1 MEKSHPKVV
10 YITAGAGGM
19 YCGSCIRDNTLVT
32 GLEELGWDILLLPL
46 YTPIRVDGEDHSVDQ
61 VFFGGI
67 NVYLQQ
73 KIPLFRHLPTFFDR
87 WLDNPSL
94 IRRVASGAMSV
105 SASELG
111 DMTLSM
117 VKGEHGYQ
125 KKEVKRLVHWL
136 KELVKPDLICLTN
149 LLVGGCIP
157 ALQRELGIP
166 VLVTLQGDDVF
177 LDELQEP
184 WREDVLSEMRSLA
197 AAADGF
203 ITFSDYYK
211 ERMVD
216 LFEVSPEKF
225 SITPLGAAVEEF
237 DGVHESRNTREP
249 GQVIGYFARLAPEK
263 GFDLIIDAFVELASR
278 LPQATLRVAGWLS
291 DKDKKFYEEQL
302 GKIEAAGLSDRF
314 THVEAPDGEAKRSFL
329 EELDVFSVP
338 TRFAE
343 PKGLYLL
350 EAFACGLPAVQP
362 DQGIFP
368 ELIKASGGGE
378 LFRHEDASS
387 LATQLEGLLLDPA
400 RAKAQGESARE
411 WVVRSADRR
420 AMARAT
426 GEVFEQFLSSKME
439 EQDVDK
445 GRVEEKDSNP

>member
-1 MEKSHPKVV
+1 MEEKRPKVV

-46 YTPIRVDGEDHSVDQ
+46 YTPIRVDEEDHSVDQ

-73 KIPLFRHLPTFFDR
+73 KIPLFRHLPAFLDR
-87 WLDNPSL
+87 WLDNPAL

-105 SASELG
+105 SAAELG

-117 VKGEHGYQ
+117 VKGEHGFQ

-157 ALQRELGIP
+157 ALQRELGVP

-184 WREDVLSEMRSLA
+184 WREQVLSEMKTLA
-197 AAADGF
+197 SAADGF
-203 ITFSDYYK
+203 ITFSDYYRD
-211 ERMVD
+211 RMVE
-216 LFEVSPEKF
+216 LFEVPAEKF
-225 SITPLGAAVEEF
+225 SITPLGATVEEF
-237 DGVHESRNTREP
+237 DSVYESRKNRES

-263 GFDLIIDAFVELASR
+263 GFDLIIDAFLRLAPR
-278 LPQATLRVAGWLS
+278 FPEATLRVAGWLS
-291 DKDKKFYEEQL
+291 DKDKDFYEEQL
-302 GKIEAAGLSDRF
+302 QKIESSGLSDRF
-314 THVEAPDGEAKRSFL
+314 IHVEAPDGEAKKAFL
-329 EELDVFSVP
+329 EQLDVFSVP
-338 TRFAE
+338 TRFTE

-362 DQGIFP
+362 RKGIFP
-368 ELIKASGGGE
+368 ELMEASGGGL
-378 LFRHEDASS
+378 LFEPESAES
-387 LATQLEGLLLDPA
+387 LAEELGNLLSDPEAA
-400 RAKAQGESARE
+400 RVRGESGRR
-411 WVVRSADRR
+411 WVEQSADRS
-420 AMARAT
+420 AMAGAT
-426 GEVFEQFLSSKME
+426 GEVFEKFLSRK
-439 EQDVDK
+439 
-445 GRVEEKDSNP
+445 NA